1 MNWSVT
7 YPLFPADNA
16 KVTALVMTP
25 PPIPAAL
32 AGEQLQQLAQAQRTG
47 KKIRRAVAVA
57 TSDAWAIAIF
67 AALTFIGGLFSP
79 SGLIL
84 GLGMGIVATVE
95 FKGAYRLR
103 RLDIQAARMLGWNQ
117 LALAGMLILYAL
129 WSIHGTLTTD
139 NTWEMIQAA
148 GPEVGEMLRPMA
160 GLMRQLTVLVYA
172 SLIAV
177 ALCAQGGMAWYY
189 FSRIKHIRAYL
200 NKTPTWILQ
209 IQRSGVSI

>member
-1 MNWSVT
+1 MNLT
-7 YPLFPADNA
+7 CPRFQADTQ
-16 KVTALVMTP
+16 KVTAVVMMP

-32 AGEQLQQLAQAQRTG
+32 ASEQLMQLSEAQRAG
-47 KKIRRAVAVA
+47 KKIRRAAVVA
-57 TSDAWAIAIF
+57 TSDAWGIAIF

-103 RLDIQAARMLGWNQ
+103 RLDERAARMLGWNQ

-129 WSIHGTLTTD
+129 WSIYGTLTTD

-148 GPEVGEMLRPMA
+148 GPEVGEMIRPMA
-160 GLMRQLTVLVYA
+160 GLMRQLTVLVYT

-177 ALCAQGGMAWYY
+177 ALFAQGGMAWYY
-189 FSRIKHIRAYL
+189 FSRIKHIRVYL
-200 NKTPTWILQ
+200 SKTPIWILQ
-209 IQRSGVSI
+209 MQRSGVSI